1 MRKFRATNTKDG
13 ETYTW
18 SMKMLEKFAQEDG
31 IIEHISDQ
39 LNTAMMETHLIAD
52 EDIAN
57 DTFSDHAAAAALDVF
72 RNDPVRWWNDRSKT
86 WTSPQGIRP
95 PVRNR
100 RNRRRLATTEPSDE
114 PVQSRRNAS
123 HEASGYQKK
132 RRKRK

>member
-39 LNTAMMETHLIAD
+39 LHTAMMETHLIAD

-95 PVRNR
+95 
-100 RNRRRLATTEPSDE
+100 LYEIEEIDE
-114 PVQSRRNAS
+114 
-123 HEASGYQKK
+123 G
-132 RRKRK
+132 